1 MSFFVMVPS
10 KPSMWMVAP
19 QAQATVTMTSVGSAS
34 AREVHGDCW
43 IVCAQ

>member
-1 MSFFVMVPS
+1 MSFCVMVPS

-19 QAQATVTMTSVGSAS
+19 QAQATMTSVGSAS